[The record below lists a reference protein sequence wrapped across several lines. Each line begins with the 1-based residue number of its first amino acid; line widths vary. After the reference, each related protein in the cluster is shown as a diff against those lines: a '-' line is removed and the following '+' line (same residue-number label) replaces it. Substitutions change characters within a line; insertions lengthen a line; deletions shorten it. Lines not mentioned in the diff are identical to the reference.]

1 MGDLHDLILAD
12 VQNVFLNTDE
22 FAETVY
28 RNPRGNTFAPEE
40 MVGIFTEDRE
50 PGTNQVDG
58 DGVVPN
64 TNKGERIRS
73 SGYLFLSADI
83 VTDDRDTFLIP
94 SQGTT
99 YAVKRRISRD
109 AVAGDDAMQQL
120 LLVKTIPIDTTRT
133 RTKYR

>member
-12 VQNVFLNTDE
+12 VQDVFLNTDE

-28 RNPRGNTFAPEE
+28 RYPRGNLGSPEE
-40 MVGIFTEDRE
+40 LVGIFTEDRE

-64 TNKGERIRS
+64 TIKGERIRS
-73 SGYLFLSADI
+73 SGYLFLSAD
-83 VTDDRDTFLIP
+83 VVVDDRDTFLIP
-94 SQGTT
+94 SQGVT
-99 YAVKRRISRD
+99 YAVKRRLSRD

-120 LLVKTIPIDTTRT
+120 LLVKNIPIDTRQP
-133 RTKYR
+133 RMKYR